1 MNIFDIIKWEVTE
14 EELVYRYP
22 SDNIR
27 LGSQLVVYPGQMA
40 MFVKGGKVYDEFE
53 SGTYTIKTENIPLLG
68 KLINVPFNSET
79 PFKAEIW
86 FVNQISLL
94 DCKWGTT
101 TPLQIEDPLYNVIVP
116 IRAYGQYGFKVVNP
130 RLFLERLVGNMSS
143 FLKSRITDYFRGVI
157 VSKMTSIIYN
167 KMKEDDLT
175 ILNINSK
182 VDELS
187 DYAKLQISKTFLD
200 YGLEIELFT
209 VMSVTV
215 QENDQSFLRLK
226 AAKDAA
232 AKINIIGKSNYQMTR
247 SFDVLEKAAQNSSGG
262 TMSTAVGIGAGL
274 GIGNMVGNLVTQNMS
289 TNPQDSATPPP
300 MPTATTYY
308 LAVNGMRQGPF
319 DFATIAGKIAN
330 GELTE
335 SVLVWKRGMATW
347 EIIMDN
353 ADFANLFAGLY
364 PPPIPNV

>member
-1 MNIFDIIKWEVTE
+1 
-14 EELVYRYP
+14 
-22 SDNIR
+22 
-27 LGSQLVVYPGQMA
+27 
-40 MFVKGGKVYDEFE
+40 
-53 SGTYTIKTENIPLLG
+53 
-68 KLINVPFNSET
+68 
-79 PFKAEIW
+79 
-86 FVNQISLL
+86 
-94 DCKWGTT
+94 
-101 TPLQIEDPLYNVIVP
+101 
-116 IRAYGQYGFKVVNP
+116 
-130 RLFLERLVGNMSS
+130 MSS